1 MSSPSFLLKSNLK
14 KLIKKKIDV
23 GTLCSQKWG
32 IRKEKSST
40 SIIYSQNFDQNGF
53 IWLFEFEF

>member
-14 KLIKKKIDV
+14 KLIKKIDV
-23 GTLCSQKWG
+23 GTLCSKKWDV
-32 IRKEKSST
+32 RKEKSST

-53 IWLFEFEF
+53 IWLLF